1 MNPWG
6 AGTSMRASRLT
17 GVAGIRWHGRRGW
30 WALIILPFLS
40 SCGSLPPSRGGLG
53 QDGPPSVPVDAAAV
67 PNAVPRV
74 EPRSPYGNPPYYEVD
89 GRRYHIMKSS
99 KGYVKRGIASWY
111 GSKFHGRR
119 TSSGELYNMNAMTA
133 AHRTLPIPTYV
144 QVTNLRNGRK
154 VIVKVNDRGPFVRNR
169 IIDLSYVAA
178 VKLGIT
184 AKGTGLVEVRAIDP
198 SRRARLAQA
207 KAGSDAGHVAS
218 DLYLQVGAFTDRTN
232 AERLSRRVDSLKP
245 GAAIQVSEASSARGS
260 APIFR
265 VRIGPL
271 PDVDAVDSLT
281 RKLSNIGVVDSQV
294 VIN

>member
-1 MNPWG
+1 MNTWG
-6 AGTSMRASRLT
+6 AGTSMRASYLT
-17 GVAGIRWHGRRGW
+17 GVAGIRRHGRRAW
-30 WALIILPFLS
+30 WALILLPFLS
-40 SCGSLPPSRGGLG
+40 SCGSLPPSRSGLG
-53 QDGPPSVPVDAAAV
+53 QDGPPPVPVDAAAI
-67 PNAVPRV
+67 PDAVPRV

-89 GRRYHIMKSS
+89 GRRYYIMKSS
-99 KGYVKRGIASWY
+99 KGYVERGIASWY

-119 TSSGELYNMNAMTA
+119 TSSGELYNMTAMTA

-198 SRRARLAQA
+198 SRRARLTQA
-207 KAGSDAGHVAS
+207 KAGSDAGHAAS
-218 DLYLQVGAFTDRTN
+218 DLYLQVGAFTDRKN

-260 APIFR
+260 VPIFR